1 MKPKSQYL
9 LSLPERVVRSASALA
24 AGLVRQIGDVT
35 LPKRIRST
43 RLYQT
48 MVESTLRFLIEQVG
62 QVEVSYPALVKLAE
76 NFLLKHT
83 LGDSIV
89 YAVFVGFLA
98 SPRRIV

>member
-35 LPKRIRST
+35 LPKRIRNT

-48 MVESTLRFLIEQVG
+48 MVKAPFD
-62 QVEVSYPALVKLAE
+62 
-76 NFLLKHT
+76 F
-83 LGDSIV
+83 
-89 YAVFVGFLA
+89 
-98 SPRRIV
+98 